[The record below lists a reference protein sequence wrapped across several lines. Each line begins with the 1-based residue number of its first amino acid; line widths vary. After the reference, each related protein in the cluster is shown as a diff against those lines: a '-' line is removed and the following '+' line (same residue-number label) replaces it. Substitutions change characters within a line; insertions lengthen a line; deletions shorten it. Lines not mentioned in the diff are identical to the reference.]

1 MRKSFKMNDHSIV
14 VEHVYLTYRLLNSVS
29 IKQRF
34 MYTRG
39 KQKPRIESFLA
50 LKDVSFTVNKGDTV
64 GIIGSNG
71 AGKSTLLKTL
81 AGVFQPDSGKIEI
94 FSDSVSLL
102 TLGAGFE
109 PDLSG
114 IENIYL
120 NGVLLGFKR
129 KQIDEKIQEIIDF
142 AGIGDFIYKPL
153 RTYSSGMRARLAF
166 AISSNIEPEILLL
179 DEVLGVGDEEFRE
192 KSQNKI
198 RDLIKSQRTVVL
210 VSHSMTTIREL
221 CDQVLWLE
229 HGEVMGYGDTNE
241 LVEKYLENS
250 RKKRAQKKNGS

>member
-1 MRKSFKMNDHSIV
+1 MNCYSIV

-29 IKQRF
+29 IKQRLL
-34 MYTRG
+34 YTRG
-39 KQKPRIESFLA
+39 KQRPRIESFLA
-50 LKDVSFTVNKGDTV
+50 LKDVSFSVKRGDTL

-94 FSDSVSLL
+94 FSDSISLL

-129 KQIDEKIQEIIDF
+129 NQIDEKLEEIIDF

-179 DEVLGVGDEEFRE
+179 DEVLGIGDEEFRE

-198 RDLIKSQRTVVL
+198 RELITSQRTVVL
-210 VSHSMTTIREL
+210 VSHSMNTVREL

-229 HGEVMGYGDTNE
+229 KGEVMGFGNTDE
-241 LVEKYLENS
+241 LVEQYLEFS
-250 RKKRAQKKNGS
+250 RQKRKAKKNS